1 MKRFSTGLLFACLMA
16 GLLPLKAEPVRAA
29 LFVADRITDPVFAG
43 KADAF
48 TDLLA
53 AQLAKNGIAVADKR
67 DTVEALRN
75 YQLPNKKDADDATKL
90 DVALENE
97 SSALALARAMG
108 VDCIVSAS
116 LTAYDTQKREFNGYG
131 VISINEVHLLYTT
144 VRLLTIRDGA
154 SLCGV
159 TAVATQ
165 TVPERTSLKVT
176 DANITAPIMAEA
188 AQKLAEAIAQQTRE
202 RAELIAAAKAPQNA
216 TFHVRCVWADL
227 LFPEVIKNKEG
238 EYYTTKTRY
247 PVDVLSATVELNGV
261 VAGSAPAD
269 ISAPIGLSTLK
280 ITREGFTPWSRM
292 INVTEG
298 LSLTIA
304 LQLDEKGLARWKEMA
319 KFIQELKDDAKLTD
333 AQVRVLDGYAQMLRQ
348 SGVRINQKENINVN
362 TTDGLIQNYNQGLI
376 QTPGVVVP

>member
-1 MKRFSTGLLFACLMA
+1 
-16 GLLPLKAEPVRAA
+16 
-29 LFVADRITDPVFAG
+29 
-43 KADAF
+43 
-48 TDLLA
+48 
-53 AQLAKNGIAVADKR
+53 
-67 DTVEALRN
+67 
-75 YQLPNKKDADDATKL
+75 
-90 DVALENE
+90 
-97 SSALALARAMG
+97 
-108 VDCIVSAS
+108 
-116 LTAYDTQKREFNGYG
+116 
-131 VISINEVHLLYTT
+131 
-144 VRLLTIRDGA
+144 
-154 SLCGV
+154 
-159 TAVATQ
+159 
-165 TVPERTSLKVT
+165 
-176 DANITAPIMAEA
+176 MAEA